1 MAEKLRLHFNT
12 FGARIPSEYRE
23 HLFPVTPGKLIMPV
37 QGCSMKMA
45 SQVRDAGRAGLIS
58 HFRLADS
65 VGPDIK
71 IRGRVLDPNGTFHMA
86 IQLSGGGLTGAE
98 GVKGSFTLAAGNA
111 LIFIGEDQLM
121 KGSMLPGPCFENI
134 SLTLSGGFLLNAMEP
149 EQAPRRMRKSLEGG
163 RFCGA
168 SLGLAPITPVMKRM
182 ALEMVCNPY
191 HGPVEQLY
199 LQGKIL
205 ELMAEL
211 ATVDRADQKNYNN
224 LRNAVPSRVADAVD
238 ILLKH
243 PENPPSTLELSELV
257 GVSYKT
263 LNRGFVKYLDT
274 TVSQFARGV
283 ALDYAKKILAE
294 TDLTVG
300 QVAYR
305 CGYSSPSAFI
315 NAFRRRFG
323 HSPRSERAR
332 Y

>member
-1 MAEKLRLHFNT
+1 
-12 FGARIPSEYRE
+12 
-23 HLFPVTPGKLIMPV
+23 
-37 QGCSMKMA
+37 MKIA
-45 SQVRDAGRAGLIS
+45 SQVRDAGKAGLIS
-58 HFRLADS
+58 HFRLEDS
-65 VGPDIK
+65 IGPDIEM
-71 IRGRVLDPNGTFHMA
+71 RGRVLDPNGTVHIAM
-86 IQLSGGGLTGAE
+86 QLSGGGLTGAE
-98 GVKGSFTLAAGNA
+98 GVKGSFTLAAGQV
-111 LIFIGEDQLM
+111 LIFTGGDELM

-134 SLTLSGGFLLNAMEP
+134 SLTLSGGFLLNAIEP
-149 EQAPRRMRKSLEGG
+149 EQAPMRMRKSLEGG

-168 SLGLAPITPVMKRM
+168 ALGLAPITTVMNRL

-211 ATVDRADQKNYNN
+211 AAVDRADQKNCNKP
-224 LRNAVPSRVADAVD
+224 REAVPSKVTEAVD

-243 PENPPSTLELSELV
+243 PENPPSTLELSQLV
-257 GVSYKT
+257 GSSYKT